1 MGSWYRWKKIK
12 LMGGVLN
19 FKQTKNIQNATTLF

>member
-1 MGSWYRWKKIK
+1 MVQMEKDKTDGRDI
-12 LMGGVLN
+12 LN